1 MSSDGQADSKTVID
15 TIFSIAPILPGQ
27 QRRPTQPRSQPVP
40 QLHSAPSQSYALPDS
55 SQSESAT
62 VQSKSQPISQP
73 QNHPVQSTQPQ
84 QSLLDLDE
92 PSKFEPIAGN
102 PLHPTSNPKQIIPQE
117 TATPGASSIHDA
129 TTVVGPSGNASKTS
143 STLMDDQLNNQMSS
157 MTMQPLTPT
166 AGRDRP
172 IKRTDTETSDVE
184 VFVDAEG

>member
-1 MSSDGQADSKTVID
+1 MGTGLEGSTDMNSDGRADPKTVID

-27 QRRPTQPRSQPVP
+27 QRQSAQSSQ
-40 QLHSAPSQSYALPDS
+40 PSQS
-55 SQSESAT
+55 SQPPQAT
-62 VQSKSQPISQP
+62 QSKPQPPPPQLQPQHTPVQSK
-73 QNHPVQSTQPQ
+73 PQ

-92 PSKFEPIAGN
+92 TSKPDPIAGN

-117 TATPGASSIHDA
+117 ANNLQATPVHQA
-129 TTVVGPSGNASKTS
+129 TTTAAPIGNAPKTS
-143 STLMDDQLNNQMSS
+143 PTLMDDQLNNQMSN